1 MRNRPREI
9 MIITPTG
16 GTAAHMRYPGFR
28 TLRVPK
34 AHHVPRASCC
44 SYTLY
49 TLGSRPGGDIPST
62 KRDQRDLREQPLC
75 CSRQRA
81 NSISAPPLYDL
92 WRVALHAT
100 MLLYTMSIVVGCVLT
115 TRVPYLTVGPMCY
128 EKNYWSRTRD
138 SLSFFNVSHSLIAFL
153 QSQLRQGRP
162 VLRAERRGDLG
173 AGDASP
179 S

>member
-1 MRNRPREI
+1 MSRYILCYGFTLTSARTRSRAAGARNGEWGMRNRPREI

-100 MLLYTMSIVVGCVLT
+100 ILLYTMSIVVGCVLT
-115 TRVPYLTVGPMCY
+115 TRVPYR
-128 EKNYWSRTRD
+128 WSY
-138 SLSFFNVSHSLIAFL
+138 
-153 QSQLRQGRP
+153 
-162 VLRAERRGDLG
+162 VL
-173 AGDASP
+173 
-179 S
+179 